1 MKFPASRL
9 LIAALASSLTMACA
23 APGPFPSLAP
33 RAVEKEAE
41 AMPEPAPPTVADA
54 AVTARIAQLLAGA
67 RQANA
72 AFEEAY
78 RAADQATGRTGAAGS
93 EGWMAAQQA
102 LSRAVAARGPV
113 VDAIAELDRLGITH
127 AYHPANLAA
136 VQEALVEA
144 QGIADR
150 QSSLIAALQA
160 RLS

>member
-1 MKFPASRL
+1 MKFPAPHPL
-9 LIAALASSLTMACA
+9 LAALACSLTAACA
-23 APGPFPSLAP
+23 ASGPFPSLAP

-41 AMPEPAPPTVADA
+41 AAPEPPPPTVADA
-54 AVTARIAQLLAGA
+54 AVTARIAQLLTGA

-72 AFEEAY
+72 RCEEPD
-78 RAADQATGRTGAAGS
+78 RAADQATGRAGGVGS
-93 EGWMAAQQA
+93 EGWIAAQQA

-144 QGIADR
+144 QGIAER

-160 RLS
+160 RLA